1 MPEDDT
7 DGLSAGITGS
17 APFEDFVRQQ
27 LAMIVATL
35 ERIERDGIDRFL
47 QLSRQIRELDQK
59 VDIFIREQIYI
70 KDDIRELRAARI
82 PGD

>member
-7 DGLSAGITGS
+7 NGLSAGTTGS

-27 LAMIVATL
+27 LAMIVAAL

-47 QLSRQIRELDQK
+47 QLSRQIRELDHK

>member
-7 DGLSAGITGS
+7 NGLSANTTGS

-27 LAMIVATL
+27 LAMIIAAL
-35 ERIERDGIDRFL
+35 EKIERDGNDRFL
-47 QLSRQIRELDQK
+47 QLSRQIRELDHK

-70 KDDIRELRAARI
+70 KDDIRELRASRLPA
-82 PGD
+82 D

>member
-7 DGLSAGITGS
+7 NGSSANTTGS

-27 LAMIVATL
+27 LAMIIAAL
-35 ERIERDGIDRFL
+35 EKIERDGNDRFL
-47 QLSRQIRELDQK
+47 QLSRQIRELDHK

-70 KDDIRELRAARI
+70 KDDIRELRASRLPA
-82 PGD
+82 D

>member
-7 DGLSAGITGS
+7 NGLSAGTTGS

-35 ERIERDGIDRFL
+35 ERIERDSIDRFV
-47 QLSRQIRELDQK
+47 QLSRQIRELDHK

-70 KDDIRELRAARI
+70 KDDIRELRASRI
-82 PGD
+82 LGD